1 MSSCALFVATQ
12 VPARAWTVASVTP
25 SCVYWSETSNGW
37 SVDSVVL
44 ESVSPAV
51 DGTSTITCWTF
62 HLSPF
67 AIAEEASEPVGWSSF
82 SLLRDTDVLL
92 EVGHPNLQVAVRLAF
107 GSSIHSVRPRP
118 QPFGCCTCRS
128 LR

>member
-1 MSSCALFVATQ
+1 M
-12 VPARAWTVASVTP
+12 
-25 SCVYWSETSNGW
+25 
-37 SVDSVVL
+37 L

-51 DGTSTITCWTF
+51 DGASTITCWTF

-67 AIAEEASEPVGWSSF
+67 AIAEEASEPVDWSSF

-92 EVGHPNLQVAVRLAF
+92 EVGHPNLRVAVRLAY
-107 GSSIHSVRPRP
+107 GSSIHSVRPRL
-118 QPFGCCTCRS
+118 QPFGCCTSRS